1 MALNP
6 LDRLV
11 RDVEDMKRQLAG
23 RSQLNHSS
31 LENTAIPVYDD
42 EGQERLRIGAQDDG
56 THSVKYVQG
65 PPPPRPTPPVVSV
78 DGPVVRVR
86 WDGEL
91 MGGHT
96 PEDFS
101 RIDVHFALASD
112 DLEDPS
118 AVRGNLATSA
128 GNETV
133 LAATQTG
140 AYRVGLVAMS
150 QSRARSEMSDTVEV
164 EVTLVDIEGTLDSV
178 VENARGG
185 SNYYTPTPPP
195 GTDHDPDRD
204 LWFDTS
210 EDEDGLTRYT
220 PHRWDGQ
227 EWVSLG
233 DERVQAIKDAQ
244 DALRDDVEQI
254 ITDGSGATT
263 YWLPT
268 EPDETAEPTPKT
280 GDIWFDTSDGNKLYR
295 HDGQGWISASD
306 SRFDTIQ
313 GAYDDLAAEV
323 ATVRTSVDGKNRI
336 TQSVDAPPTQYDG
349 AVGDRWERMSSM
361 GSGGSLISN
370 WRWNGDVWVS
380 TIISDAVLGNV
391 DAAKIGTGYLDADR
405 IEAGAITADKVAV
418 GISGNLAVDPLFSDP
433 ETSAL
438 RVGNSRWEW
447 LTVDGETFFQSVM
460 PDPKSHGNLSIVSQS
475 GELLA
480 YPASVGIRYVVEVEV
495 EGPIWKYLT
504 VLAGSGVTSTPAA
517 SIQLDT
523 RTERRTVRFEF
534 DPQDY
539 TGGVGF
545 NGTPVVAFG
554 INLRQ
559 AVSASVPVGGIT
571 RVYSIR
577 VSPMSGATVIEG
589 GAITTD
595 KIAVGAITSDSG
607 IFGEIDAGILTAG
620 EIAAAR
626 IGANTITGDK
636 LLIGGAGNLLPGAD
650 DFATSRAG
658 WSAFGHNANHPSVW
672 LKGTQE
678 VRTDAPFAL
687 RSGATYKASVDV
699 QASVPGTTF
708 YWQVV
713 NVDNAAITQYVFVQE
728 APGTSWTSHVAEFT
742 VPTTGNYRLRVF
754 SNHSTGAP
762 NPDGWQWFRAPRIV
776 SMTGATLIEN
786 GAITTEKIATGAI
799 TGESGILA
807 RLDAGV
813 ITYGEM
819 SGARLQ
825 AGTVDTEQLAFG
837 AATGDIVSADALNFK
852 RGVGLD
858 LVSSSFRAGDAVEIT
873 EEYGFRQFGP
883 DGALNVDF
891 PSDGSPASVRG
902 DFSARRLSAQ
912 QLQLTGE
919 TTVAS
924 GADMVIESGVTAP
937 AAAPQVTPYWGRVAM
952 PPLTDRERA
961 VGVAWGEGHWWRL
974 VTTSV
979 PLAEGGRTRI
989 EKISPDGQLVD
1000 TVTGAYRTNANGIT
1014 YLNGELYVLAAALSV
1029 SGDGTTPTRPR
1040 MVVVYGTDGV
1050 ERRRWEYAYY
1060 GSGTYEPGIGTNGTD
1075 IVTGQ
1080 CLAQSGELRLRR
1092 FSPTGAL
1099 LETLDTGRPIRSD
1112 IGGVYIG
1119 PADFGTQKLVV
1130 AKRFERDT
1138 SLKQVTTYDMPGST
1152 YRDDLSWH
1160 TPNRE
1165 SPHALAWDGVNFWT
1179 MTGEGNLV
1187 RYSRREGSA
1196 KVVGDDSPDWWLA
1209 ASWRDS
1215 PAESMVGPAAR
1226 FAWPHRSELLVTVP
1240 DIPKGVTGA
1249 AFFVARQDEEPV
1261 RTDLHWAAEIN
1272 HAARTVIIPYLPGN
1286 WSGLRPPVG
1295 ESSFTDREPGE
1306 IRSALGNFRVDG
1318 AGAGRWG
1325 PLEFHA
1331 DGTMTGPYA
1340 HGTVV
1345 VTPVANTST
1354 ALEVTLPAGRF
1365 SSPPTVVATLQTGN
1379 LNSAQNVGVNY
1390 QRTTKDSFEVVLL
1403 RNNTVVTSINWIAIG
1418 E

>member
-517 SIQLDT
+517 SIKLDT

-559 AVSASVPVGGIT
+559 AASASVPVGGIT

-713 NVDNAAITQYVFVQE
+713 NVDNAAISQYVFVQE

-776 SMTGATLIEN
+776 SMTGATLIED
-786 GAITTEKIATGAI
+786 GAITTEKIAVGAI
-799 TGESGILA
+799 TAESGIVGS
-807 RLDAGV
+807 LDAGV
-813 ITYGEM
+813 INVGEM
-819 SGARLQ
+819 NGARIE
-825 AGTVDTEQLAFG
+825 AGTIDTPQLAFG
-837 AATGDIVSADALNFK
+837 AATGDIVSADVLNFK

-858 LVSSSFRAGDAVEIT
+858 LVSSSFRAGDTVEIT

-902 DFSARRLSAQ
+902 DFAARRLSAQ
-912 QLQLTGE
+912 QMQLTGA
-919 TTVAS
+919 TTIAS

-937 AAAPQVTPYWGRVAM
+937 AAAPQVTPYWGRVSM
-952 PPLTDRERA
+952 PPLSPEESAAGLVWAD
-961 VGVAWGEGHWWRL
+961 GHWWRGVQVSGASSSNSIRARVEK
-974 VTTSV
+974 VT
-979 PLAEGGRTRI
+979 AEGELVASFPTEFGARI
-989 EKISPDGQLVD
+989 
-1000 TVTGAYRTNANGIT
+1000 NGIT
-1014 YLNGELYVLAAALSV
+1014 YLGGLLYVLGA
-1029 SGDGTTPTRPR
+1029 
-1040 MVVVYGTDGV
+1040 VVGGVKSNRFVVAYNLQGV
-1050 ERRRWEYAYY
+1050 EQRRWEYEYY
-1060 GSGTYEPGIGTNGTD
+1060 GSGTYQPGIGTDGTD

-1092 FSPTGAL
+1092 FSPTGEL
-1099 LETLDTGRPIRSD
+1099 LERIDTGRPIKAD
-1112 IGGVYIG
+1112 LAGIYIG
-1119 PADFGTQKLVV
+1119 SADFGAQKLVV
-1130 AKRFERDT
+1130 AKRLQSGT
-1138 SLKQVTTYDMPGST
+1138 SLKHLATYDMPGST
-1152 YRDDLSWH
+1152 YSDELSWH
-1160 TPNRE
+1160 TPSRE
-1165 SPHALAWDGVNFWT
+1165 SPAALAWDGELFWSL
-1179 MTGEGNLV
+1179 TGDGNLV
-1187 RYSRREGSA
+1187 RYTRRQGTA
-1196 KVVGDDSPDWWLA
+1196 RVIGDDSPDWWLA
-1209 ASWRDS
+1209 ASWRDD

-1226 FAWPHRSELLVTVP
+1226 FTWPHRAELLVTVP
-1240 DIPKGVTGA
+1240 DIPQGVTGV
-1249 AFFVARQDEEPV
+1249 AFFAARQTSEPV

-1331 DGTMTGPYA
+1331 DGSMTGPYA
-1340 HGTVV
+1340 AGIATVEA
-1345 VTPVANTST
+1345 VANTPT
-1354 ALEVTLPAGRF
+1354 RVTVTFPAGRF
-1365 SSPPTVVATLQTGN
+1365 QQVPMTIATPFSGVPGTVVQ
-1379 LNSAQNVGVNY
+1379 GVSISSVS
-1390 QRTTKDSFEVVLL
+1390 TTSVDVVLT
-1403 RNNTVVTSINWIAIG
+1403 RTNSVTTSVYWVAVEG
-1418 E
+1418 TQ